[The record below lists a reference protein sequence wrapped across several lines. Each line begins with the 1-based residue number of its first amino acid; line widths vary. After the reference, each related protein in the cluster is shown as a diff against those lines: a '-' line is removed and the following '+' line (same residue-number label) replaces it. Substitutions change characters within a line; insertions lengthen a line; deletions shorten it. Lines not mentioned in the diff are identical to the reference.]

1 MIAQLHA
8 DTIVSL
14 KEKLIKN
21 ELDLIYTLDEQV
33 FDTQFVKMF
42 EAEEDIVVVTNIQNP
57 LVRQPVVRLADLVK
71 HPFILM
77 NRSNVYRDLFDREL
91 ARQNLTVQPFLELED
106 DVLALRLISEN
117 PTYLSVL
124 PRYTVNKSIHQKEL
138 AVIPVADCEIP
149 QWRQVLYHKNKV
161 LTPQIQG
168 MLDVILTVASRP
180 L

>member
-1 MIAQLHA
+1 M
-8 DTIVSL
+8 
-14 KEKLIKN
+14 
-21 ELDLIYTLDEQV
+21 
-33 FDTQFVKMF
+33 
-42 EAEEDIVVVTNIQNP
+42 
-57 LVRQPVVRLADLVK
+57 
-71 HPFILM
+71 
-77 NRSNVYRDLFDREL
+77 
-91 ARQNLTVQPFLELED
+91 
-106 DVLALRLISEN
+106 LALRLISEN

-168 MLDVILTVASRP
+168 MLDVILTVANRP